1 MKIDVKSITQVDIK
15 TVEICCK
22 VRDNFCCVL
31 KDQDGNKVID
41 YDGYVPGFMPGE
53 HYGDYI
59 ELNIDLETGQILN
72 WKNNIEIKIQ
82 EFINDINEGQD

>member
-31 KDQDGNKVID
+31 KDTH
-41 YDGYVPGFMPGE
+41 GE
-53 HYGDYI
+53 EVRHY
-59 ELNIDLETGQILN
+59 
-72 WKNNIEIKIQ
+72 
-82 EFINDINEGQD
+82 EG